1 MNAVSFRTEPLGNRA
16 RDQFCYGVEALDRY
30 FHRQVSQDVRRRL
43 TACYVALCSDSESIC
58 GFYTLSACHIAL
70 PDLPA
75 ETTRKLPPYPA
86 IPAVRVGR
94 LAVDQECRGQGLGSA
109 MLVDA
114 ARRVIESDIAA
125 FALVVD
131 AKDDKARQPPHG
143 RDEPGEQLTRQPVAD
158 PARRVARGG
167 DAGNLGGAEPDAVA
181 VMVPMQLRWW
191 WRAPDLAA
199 AIVGVRRR
207 SWSCA

>member
-1 MNAVSFRTEPLGNRA
+1 MNAVSFRTEPLGSRA
-16 RDQFCYGVEALDRY
+16 RDPFCCGVEALDRY
-30 FHRQVSQDVRRRL
+30 FHRQVSQDIRRRL
-43 TACYVALCSDSESIC
+43 TACYVALCSDSERIC
-58 GFYTLSACHIAL
+58 GFYTLSACHIVL

-94 LAVDQECRGQGLGSA
+94 LAVDRECRGQGLGSA

-131 AKDDKARQPPHG
+131 AKD
-143 RDEPGEQLTRQPVAD
+143 EQ
-158 PARRVARGG
+158 
-167 DAGNLGGAEPDAVA
+167 AVA
-181 VMVPMQLRWW
+181 FYEHHGFSRLDVEGAGRTLFIPLKGI
-191 WRAPDLAA
+191 AA
-199 AIVGVRRR
+199 RLKHQ
-207 SWSCA
+207 

>member
-1 MNAVSFRTEPLGNRA
+1 LTGVSFRTEPPENRA
-16 RDQFCYGVEALDRY
+16 RGLFCCGVEALDRY
-30 FHRQVSQDVRRRL
+30 FQRQVSQDIRRRL
-43 TACYVALCSDSESIC
+43 TACYVALGGDSERIC

-75 ETTRKLPPYPA
+75 EVTHKLPPYPA

-94 LAVDQECRGQGLGSA
+94 LAVDQDFRGQGLGPA

-131 AKDDKARQPPHG
+131 AKDADAIAFYEHHGFSLLDVEGAGRTLFIPLKGIAARLKQ
-143 RDEPGEQLTRQPVAD
+143 E
-158 PARRVARGG
+158 
-167 DAGNLGGAEPDAVA
+167 
-181 VMVPMQLRWW
+181 
-191 WRAPDLAA
+191 
-199 AIVGVRRR
+199 
-207 SWSCA
+207 